1 MTAVALRKKV
11 HEYIDD
17 ADETKLKLI
26 YSMLKK
32 IDEKGITAFKKY
44 SIQEYNESLS
54 KAEEE
59 IAEGNYLTQK
69 AAVKQIRK
77 W

>member
-44 SIQEYNESLS
+44 SIQEYNESLN